1 MILFLVLIIML
12 VQWLLEAKKWQV
24 MLRAGHHI
32 KLLEAFRM
40 ILSGI
45 ALSIATPNRVGE
57 FAGRVMHLP
66 SGQRLQGT
74 AFTVIGN
81 FAQLI
86 ITCIAGSIALCMEWQ
101 DQHLQ
106 IPPAGMQAIQSLLLW
121 ATPFAIVFFMLL
133 YFKSGLVFNWILSL
147 RMIGKFRDKLGAL
160 ASIPNNILLKVLLLS
175 SLRFVFFILQ
185 YWLLFKLTNTG
196 IDLRDTFVAISVMLL
211 WLAIVPTFS
220 FLELGLRW
228 EFALLLMGS
237 LTENALGIAVSVT
250 AVWLI
255 NLMLPAAVGAI
266 GLIRYRSR

>member
-1 MILFLVLIIML
+1 MLFFVLMIML
-12 VQWLLEAKKWQV
+12 LQWLLEARKWQV
-24 MLRAGHHI
+24 MLSPGYPI
-32 KLLEAFRM
+32 KLPEAFRM

-45 ALSIATPNRVGE
+45 ALSIATPNRMGE

-66 SGQRLQGT
+66 NEQRLQGT
-74 AFTVIGN
+74 ALTVIGN

-86 ITCIAGSIALCMEWQ
+86 VTCIAGSIALCMEWQ
-101 DQHLQ
+101 DQHLY
-106 IPPAGMQAIQSLLLW
+106 PAGTGVQAIQTLLLW
-121 ATPFAIVFFMLL
+121 TTPLTIIFFMLL
-133 YFKSGLVFNWILSL
+133 YFKAGLVFNWILSL
-147 RMIGKFRDKLGAL
+147 RMLGKFRDKLGAL
-160 ASIPNNILLKVLLLS
+160 VTIPNNILLKVLLLS

-185 YWLLFKLTNTG
+185 YWLLFKLTNTEIG
-196 IDLRDTFVAISVMLL
+196 FRDTFAAISIMLL

-237 LTENALGIAVSVT
+237 LTDNTLGIAVSIT

-266 GLIRYRSR
+266 GLLSYRSR